1 MSADMTH
8 EEGNKTAVQRYLD
21 EVYVR
26 GNIEFVRELFVPGSL
41 LAGAVESGARTMQ
54 PAYSDLQVTID
65 DLIAEGD
72 NVVARVTFT
81 GTHSGPLLGYAATGK
96 QAVLTGLYLF
106 KFADGRVRTM
116 MFEADFYGLLVN
128 LGLIPI
134 PGVQEA

>member
-1 MSADMTH
+1 MTY
-8 EEGNKTAVQRYLD
+8 EEGNKAVVQRYFD

-81 GTHSGPLLGYAATGK
+81 GTHSGPLLGYPATGK
-96 QAVLTGLYLF
+96 PAVLTALYLF
-106 KFADGRVRTM
+106 KFAGIRVRTM
-116 MFEADFYGLLVN
+116 IFEANVYGLLVN

-134 PGVQEA
+134 PGVQET

>member
-1 MSADMTH
+1 MTY
-8 EEGNKTAVQRYLD
+8 EEGNKAVVQRYFD

-81 GTHSGPLLGYAATGK
+81 GTHSGPLLGYPATGK
-96 QAVLTGLYLF
+96 PAVLTALYLF

-116 MFEADFYGLLVN
+116 VFEANFYGLLVN
-128 LGLIPI
+128 LRLIPI
-134 PGVQEA
+134 PGVQET

>member
-1 MSADMTH
+1 MSADMNY
-8 EEGNKTAVQRYLD
+8 EERNKAAVQRYFE

-72 NVVARVTFT
+72 NVAARVTFT
-81 GTHSGPLLGYAATGK
+81 GTHSGPLLGYPATGK
-96 QAVLTGLYLF
+96 QAVLTALYLF
-106 KFADGRVRTM
+106 KFADGRIRTM
-116 MFEADFYGLLVN
+116 MFEANFYGLMIN

-134 PGVQEA
+134 PGVQET